1 MSPLNQHCVRY
12 QESQED
18 THILDEDLWP
28 KQSVSIEQQPSF
40 FTWRLYLVCLLVL
53 VTLKPNNVLADQ
65 PNFDSHSNQD
75 VLDVSAHSPANKKK
89 PPPPEDPA
97 PPPPP
102 EGQQHPGYPKSQASL
117 IQLAHRLKPH
127 HQFCFE
133 DFGTNSGLGITDP
146 FPLAPQQHHG
156 SSSVVPSPSSLC
168 LFILAARHRRRRMTY
183 GARPNHGCL
192 HNHFV
197 RSSPGPNNQSRGIP

>member
-1 MSPLNQHCVRY
+1 MPFPNPNYFCNP
-12 QESQED
+12 ESQEVSHTFD
-18 THILDEDLWP
+18 DDLLQP
-28 KQSVSIEQQPSF
+28 KSVNIGQQQNYFIRSLYSI
-40 FTWRLYLVCLLVL
+40 CLLL
-53 VTLKPNNVLADQ
+53 FMTTQPNKVLADQ

-75 VLDVSAHSPANKKK
+75 VLDLSAHSPTNKKK
-89 PPPPEDPA
+89 PPPPENPA
-97 PPPPP
+97 PPPP

-117 IQLAHRLKPH
+117 VLLAHRLKPH

-133 DFGTNSGLGITDP
+133 DFGTNSGFGITDP

-192 HNHFV
+192 HHHFV